1 MTSLTYIL
9 NEKFPFFRN
18 SWSHLLKS
26 TGKVMAKFMT
36 QWVSVKLRI
45 VSGNF
50 FTHIAKRFKT
60 FEIEAHIV
68 LIRKVH
74 YFFFIKLV
82 IWPKIAARK
91 WQKLGS
97 LKKNVYLSFKKSE
110 WFNIL
115 LFFFYFF
122 ELTIDFRS
130 LILALFN
137 CHFLPFNKS
146 DGKSKNLCTFCGRS
160 NFLQQFWNIFIKFH

>member
-1 MTSLTYIL
+1 M
-9 NEKFPFFRN
+9 
-18 SWSHLLKS
+18 KS

-74 YFFFIKLV
+74 YFFHQTCNMAENSCKKVTKIVIFKRKGLPEFWKIRMIQYFI
-82 IWPKIAARK
+82 
-91 WQKLGS
+91 
-97 LKKNVYLSFKKSE
+97 NF
-110 WFNIL
+110 
-115 LFFFYFF
+115 FF